1 MEMVETWELVF
12 SLVAGWWEVDEVA
25 LVEGGMEMAVYE
37 LLKALVRVMVAVVCV
52 EADWPWAWAWEAM
65 GEVHASPIDSTILL

>member
-1 MEMVETWELVF
+1 
-12 SLVAGWWEVDEVA
+12 
-25 LVEGGMEMAVYE
+25 MAVSHVP
-37 LLKALVRVMVAVVCV
+37 LILMMVMAAVVCV